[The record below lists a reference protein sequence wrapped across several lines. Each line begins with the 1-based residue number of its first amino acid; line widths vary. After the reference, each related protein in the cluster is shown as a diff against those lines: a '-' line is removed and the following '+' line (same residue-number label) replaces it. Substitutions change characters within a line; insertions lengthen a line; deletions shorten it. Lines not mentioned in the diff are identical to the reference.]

1 MNQKGFA
8 NILLIIFVVILA
20 GAVGYFELVKKSP
33 SENQPAN
40 NLPSQQTP
48 PATTNNPPQQ
58 TSITY
63 PAGKTFIPN
72 GAKYIR
78 EFRLDFEN
86 DGIDEIVVVYSTNTT
101 NGVQNDT
108 GFIILAH
115 QSNKEWKVVYDQ
127 LPARGAGI
135 QISVDSIKAPDRTQ
149 GLFVLESEAG
159 AGTSADWYIIT
170 KQMKKLDRKPV
181 LDQVLNTRGNVFL
194 GYNGAKVMND
204 VVVETVP
211 GYSKDA
217 ARCCPDKPALEIS
230 YRFTG
235 TSIEFVSVKELAKP
249 QL

>member
-1 MNQKGFA
+1 MNQRGFV
-8 NILLIIFVVILA
+8 NILIITFIVILA
-20 GAVGYFELVKKSP
+20 GVVGYFALVKKSP
-33 SENQPAN
+33 SENQPKN
-40 NLPSQQTP
+40 NLASQQTP
-48 PATTNNPPQQ
+48 PTAINSSLQQ

-63 PAGKTFIPN
+63 PAGKTFTPN
-72 GAKYIR
+72 GAKFIR

-115 QSNKEWKVVYDQ
+115 QSNNEWKVVYDQ
-127 LPARGAGI
+127 LPARGVGI

-181 LDQVLNTRGNVFL
+181 LDQVLNTRGYVFM
-194 GYNGAKVMND
+194 GYNEVKVMND

-211 GYSKDA
+211 GYSKNA

-235 TSIEFVSVKELAKP
+235 TAIEFVSVKELAKL